1 MQEVPEKPAPLCDKR
16 HPEALTR
23 KGFVIMENTQ
33 NTGNG
38 DAHKGDAHK
47 DPAEQPFFRV
57 TIELRNSPGEGF
69 ENLQETLSQ
78 KVNAVLD
85 FIRRGIDIRV
95 ETGAKDSKNKAE
107 RINIE

>member
-1 MQEVPEKPAPLCDKR
+1 
-16 HPEALTR
+16 
-23 KGFVIMENTQ
+23 MENTQ

-38 DAHKGDAHK
+38 DAHRGDAHK
-47 DPAEQPFFRV
+47 GPAEQPFFRV
-57 TIELRNSPGEGF
+57 TIELRSSPGEGF

-95 ETGAKDSKNKAE
+95 ETGARDGETGAKDSKNKAE

>member
-1 MQEVPEKPAPLCDKR
+1 
-16 HPEALTR
+16 
-23 KGFVIMENTQ
+23 MENTQ

-38 DAHKGDAHK
+38 DAHKG
-47 DPAEQPFFRV
+47 PAEQPFFRV
-57 TIELRNSPGEGF
+57 TIELRSSPGEGF

-95 ETGAKDSKNKAE
+95 ETGAKDGKNKAE